1 MSFCMLFYVVSKKNI
16 VNIFFQLCGEEGI
29 VFNSDLMPFEL
40 LL

>member
-1 MSFCMLFYVVSKKNI
+1 MSFCMLFYVVSKNYSEH
-16 VNIFFQLCGEEGI
+16 FFQLCGEEGK

>member
-1 MSFCMLFYVVSKKNI
+1 MSFCMLFYVVSKII